1 VVPGLNGIL
10 HEVLVACGR
19 RDGRHM
25 PRVSLQLVKPWGWH
39 TPLTN
44 RLLNGRSIIVK
55 NLDVCERWV
64 YGAEHTR
71 GNPITQVRAIVY

>member
-1 VVPGLNGIL
+1 VVPGLNGML

-19 RDGRHM
+19 RGDRHM

-44 RLLNGRSIIVK
+44 RLINGRSIVVEI
-55 NLDVCERWV
+55 LGVCERWV
-64 YGAEHTR
+64 YDAEHTR
-71 GNPITQVRAIVY
+71 GNLVTQVRVVVC